1 MNVSKIHRLL
11 RLITMLQS
19 GRSYSAGELADE
31 LEVSRRT
38 VFRDLNMLELAQ
50 IPYYYDADRGGYRI
64 GRHFFLPPIN
74 LTLTEALAMLAM
86 TGRLRGAKD
95 VPLMG
100 QAAMAAVKLE
110 NALPDSI
117 RDHVGGVLDKLD
129 VSFGP
134 LADHGG
140 MDGNFEALA
149 GAALERNVCRLV
161 YHNPDER
168 KVIRTALH
176 PLKLAFIGRAW
187 YVIGRSQLHRQLWTF
202 KLSGIRK
209 LTVLPRKFPKRRN
222 LDLDKYFGNAWNMIP
237 EGREYRIRLRF
248 SPKVA
253 SNVAEVRWHRTQ
265 RVKSGGDGSLDF
277 RATVD
282 GLGEITWWV
291 LGYGDEVEVLAP
303 AALRRR
309 VADVAAAVVAQYPNG
324 GRARPRKRKEV
335 RS

>member
-1 MNVSKIHRLL
+1 MNVSRIHRLL
-11 RLITMLQS
+11 RLIAMLQS

-38 VFRDLNMLELAQ
+38 VFRYLNMLELAR
-50 IPYYYDADRGGYRI
+50 IPYYYDADRAGYRI
-64 GRHFFLPPIN
+64 RQHFFLPSIN
-74 LTLTEALAMLAM
+74 LTLTEALAMLM
-86 TGRLRGAKD
+86 TSRLRGAEN

-100 QAAMAAVKLE
+100 QAAKAAVKLE
-110 NALPDSI
+110 NSLPDSI
-117 RDHVGGVLDKLD
+117 RGQVGGVLDKLD

-149 GAALERNVCRLV
+149 GAVVERNVCRLV

-187 YVIGRSQLHRQLWTF
+187 HVIGHSQLHRQVWTF
-202 KLSGIRK
+202 KLSRIRK

-237 EGREYRIRLRF
+237 EGREYRVRLRF

-277 RATVD
+277 RAMVD
-282 GLGEITWWV
+282 GLGEITWWI

-309 VADVAAAVVAQYPNG
+309 VADVAAAVAAQYRNG
-324 GRARPRKRKEV
+324 GRARKRKEV